1 MPVLT
6 GAPVSSSSIVVSP
19 KVVRPRSKSVPPRK
33 SDSEKEADPLQSSL
47 SYKRRIKILKERF
60 QMHSPKT
67 DAVQAVNR
75 IVLDSATRKSVHVS
89 QLGGPKPRPENAS
102 TSRHG
107 GKERVTVATSPI
119 KRKAGRRPR
128 SAAAST
134 KSAVRRFGSS
144 NVSNRVRPRSA
155 LVSSHNRRRDYLH
168 KSSGQSAQ
176 SRERPASSTSVS
188 SSMSRTR
195 MWDTN
200 YAKKNRDRSES
211 KASSVGSGVI
221 EGIKSDIGLGEPSR
235 FDEYPREGAYAPR
248 ELQRLFG
255 EMEVI
260 STAEFYETVAMLGET
275 EIDDRQQKT
284 GRTLMMMAVKKNQL
298 QKFSMLLTC
307 GASARCV
314 SNDGST
320 ALSLATSSMDTV
332 QYIEPLLARGAD
344 VNAGAGLPAGT
355 ALHAAVRSRSLT
367 LVCRVLEMKGVDVN
381 AVDANGRTPL
391 HIAFIIKGG
400 MHVASALIQAKADR
414 KAVDND
420 GLIPEEYQRDNDDE

>member
-1 MPVLT
+1 MCQIGLDPALHLYRHTIEGETISIKAADKALNRGET
-6 GAPVSSSSIVVSP
+6 GVINVGIVVHEP
-19 KVVRPRSKSVPPRK
+19 N
-33 SDSEKEADPLQSSL
+33 
-47 SYKRRIKILKERF
+47 
-60 QMHSPKT
+60 T
-67 DAVQAVNR
+67 
-75 IVLDSATRKSVHVS
+75 
-89 QLGGPKPRPENAS
+89 
-102 TSRHG
+102 
-107 GKERVTVATSPI
+107 
-119 KRKAGRRPR
+119 
-128 SAAAST
+128 
-134 KSAVRRFGSS
+134 
-144 NVSNRVRPRSA
+144 NV
-155 LVSSHNRRRDYLH
+155 
-168 KSSGQSAQ
+168 
-176 SRERPASSTSVS
+176 
-188 SSMSRTR
+188 
-195 MWDTN
+195 DTN

-367 LVCRVLEMKGVDVN
+367 LVCRVLE
-381 AVDANGRTPL
+381 
-391 HIAFIIKGG
+391 
-400 MHVASALIQAKADR
+400 
-414 KAVDND
+414 
-420 GLIPEEYQRDNDDE
+420 